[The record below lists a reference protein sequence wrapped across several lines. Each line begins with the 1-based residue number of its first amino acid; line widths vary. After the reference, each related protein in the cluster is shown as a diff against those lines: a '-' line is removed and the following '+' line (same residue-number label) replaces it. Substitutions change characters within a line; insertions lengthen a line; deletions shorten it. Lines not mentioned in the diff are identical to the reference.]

1 MQNSMLS
8 IADLK
13 PIGVSQSTGLQV
25 YQNFSSVSGFNYM
38 VGIRE
43 LDGLKIIEGVAEGT
57 ACIFLTGIKVLD
69 ADNKLV
75 TEIEVEYGTH
85 YTREKVVNLVS
96 QKLFDVIWSAMDV
109 SEQVAVGNE
118 EVKFQIDQL
127 LDNCYFGE
135 SKKSALNW
143 ARRVGIIK

>member
-1 MQNSMLS
+1 
-8 IADLK
+8 
-13 PIGVSQSTGLQV
+13 
-25 YQNFSSVSGFNYM
+25 M

-85 YTREKVVNLVS
+85 YTREKVVHLVS
-96 QKLFDVIWSAMDV
+96 QKLFDVIWSAMDA

-135 SKKSALNW
+135 SKKCALNW

>member
-69 ADNKLV
+69 SDNKLV

-127 LDNCYFGE
+127 LGDGFFGG
-135 SKKSALNW
+135 SKKCALNW

>member
-8 IADLK
+8 IANLK

-25 YQNFSSVSGFNYM
+25 YQNFSSDSGFNYM

-85 YTREKVVNLVS
+85 YTREKVVHLVS
-96 QKLFDVIWSAMDV
+96 QKLFDVIWSAMDA
-109 SEQVAVGNE
+109 SELVAVGNE

-135 SKKSALNW
+135 SKKCALNW

>member
-8 IADLK
+8 IANLK

-25 YQNFSSVSGFNYM
+25 YQNFSSDSGFNYM

-109 SEQVAVGNE
+109 SE
-118 EVKFQIDQL
+118 
-127 LDNCYFGE
+127 
-135 SKKSALNW
+135 
-143 ARRVGIIK
+143 

>member
-8 IADLK
+8 IANLK

-43 LDGLKIIEGVAEGT
+43 LEGLKIIEGVAEGT
-57 ACIFLTGIKVLD
+57 ACIYLTGIKVLD

-75 TEIEVEYGTH
+75 VDIDVEYGTH

-96 QKLFDVIWSAMDV
+96 QNYLM
-109 SEQVAVGNE
+109 
-118 EVKFQIDQL
+118 
-127 LDNCYFGE
+127 
-135 SKKSALNW
+135 
-143 ARRVGIIK
+143 